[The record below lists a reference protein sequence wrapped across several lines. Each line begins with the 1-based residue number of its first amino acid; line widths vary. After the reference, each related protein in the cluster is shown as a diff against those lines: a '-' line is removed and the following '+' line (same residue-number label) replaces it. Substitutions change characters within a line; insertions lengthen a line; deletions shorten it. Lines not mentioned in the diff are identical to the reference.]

1 MARVQWMLGLG
12 LTAIFAWLVSIG
24 GLDRLEFP
32 TQDLRHKAFHRSNPA
47 PSPDVALVLIDDGAI
62 ETYGRWPWNRSLLAT
77 VIDQLRVGGASV
89 VASDLLLTEPQSLE
103 VLRGPN
109 GTIVEVDHDAILA
122 EAVRKHGRCV
132 LATSFNYRSDQ
143 AGRKAIVRP
152 DGSLR
157 LTFMAVYEAIHANP
171 EISAAD
177 IWPLT
182 LGSIEIRQV
191 ERPPEMSDAEAMAH
205 ISEFQVKQGPA
216 LDDTERLAMIA
227 RALLASEQY
236 SSVQAPAD
244 ARVWAPSNDPA
255 TPIAPLA
262 ATGAR
267 LATVSFSGGD
277 SDETVRAIPLWT
289 RIGDRLFPTLGLAAA
304 AMHLHAPISAIRP
317 ALRETR
323 VPLPNG
329 DVVAAPMSRRP
340 LKDLAGQG
348 PIDGTLFVTWPVG
361 GFGGWP
367 SQFPAQSGVERL
379 IPIGRLLDPIQVIL
393 PNIRANIT
401 ELDQWMLQL
410 EQAQL
415 VLINGR
421 EHGPRSERLLHMS
434 PDDPE
439 FGPLF
444 AQHLAAWTG
453 AVGEAANMLEALKGQ
468 GIPEDQL
475 TVEERAQIDLIQQV
489 ATRAPSQIGEIEQ
502 GVARYI
508 EAQTKN
514 IPELVGGKICFI
526 GYSYTGATADFV
538 HTSIDGKTPGVLI
551 HAAVANSILNSQL
564 EPSFLRP
571 APVWMSVAATA
582 ILGALGAFIAVRTA
596 VLLSPLLL
604 VLLMSVWI
612 AFDGIVLWDKGNLVV
627 AEAGPLAAAFF
638 GWLLVTLHRLLIE
651 QRGRKRTEERF
662 RAYVPPDVVDILVN
676 NPALSSMAPQKREL
690 TMFFSD
696 IEGFTTLSES
706 LGTEGISKLLSAY
719 LGAMTQ
725 ILLSRRATLDKY
737 LGDGIMAFW
746 GAPLDDPDHARN
758 AVAAAVQMIEQLQ
771 WMNEAGAFDDAAKG
785 VRLAVRIGLAT
796 GEVNV
801 GDFGN
806 PPSKSAYTVI
816 GDAVNLAARL
826 ESANKQF
833 GSTIL
838 INHRL
843 RELIGNEFPVRL
855 IGRVVVKGK
864 KQFETLYEVVGP
876 GRAPDGRTQ
885 EWIETSERV
894 VKAFINKDFDA
905 CLSELVRLETEFDDG
920 MLADVYRHAV
930 AVVRM
935 DSGALQDFN
944 GAIVL
949 SEK

>member
-12 LTAIFAWLVSIG
+12 LTALFAWLVSLG
-24 GLDRLEFP
+24 GLDRLEFA
-32 TQDLRHKAFHRSNPA
+32 TQDLRHKTFHRSNPA

-77 VIDQLRVGGASV
+77 AIDQLRVGGASV
-89 VASDLLLTEPQSLE
+89 IASDLLLTEPQSLE
-103 VLRGPN
+103 LLHGPD
-109 GTIVEVDHDAILA
+109 GTTFEIDHDAILA

-132 LATSFNYRSDQ
+132 LATSFNFRSDQ
-143 AGRKAIVRP
+143 SRRRVLVRS

-157 LTFMAVYEAIHANP
+157 LTFMAVYDAIRANP
-171 EISAAD
+171 EIAISEIWTVALDSVKAAEVAY
-177 IWPLT
+177 PA
-182 LGSIEIRQV
+182 
-191 ERPPEMSDAEAMAH
+191 EMSETEAMAH
-205 ISEFQVKQGPA
+205 ISGFQIKQGPA
-216 LDDTERLAMIA
+216 LDDTRRLATIA
-227 RALLASEQY
+227 RSLLASEPH
-236 SSVQAPAD
+236 SSVTAPAD
-244 ARVWAPSNDPA
+244 SRIWAPSNDPA

-277 SDETVRAIPLWT
+277 ADESVRGIPLWT
-289 RIGDRLFPTLGLAAA
+289 RIGDRLYPTLGLAAA
-304 AMHLHAPISAIRP
+304 AMHLHAPIGAIRP

-323 VPLPNG
+323 VPLSNG

-340 LKDLAGQG
+340 LKDLSSVG
-348 PIDGTLFVTWPVG
+348 PIDGTLYVTWPVG
-361 GFGGWP
+361 GFSGWQ
-367 SQFPAQSGVERL
+367 SQFPGRSGAAQL
-379 IPIGRLLDPIQVIL
+379 IPIGRLLDPILVIL

-415 VLINGR
+415 VLINAR
-421 EHGPRSERLLHMS
+421 EHGPRSDRLLSMS
-434 PDDPE
+434 PDDPA
-439 FGPLF
+439 FGPSF
-444 AQHLAAWTG
+444 YEHVAAWKR
-453 AVGEAANMLEALKGQ
+453 AVAEAANMLEALKGQ

-475 TVEERAQIDLIQQV
+475 TVDERAQIDLIQQV
-489 ATRAPSQIGEIEQ
+489 ASRAPSQIGEIEQ
-502 GVARYI
+502 GVARYL
-508 EAQTKN
+508 EAQTIR

-538 HTSIDGKTPGVLI
+538 PTSIDGKTPGVLI
-551 HAAVANSILNSQL
+551 HAAVANSILTSQL
-564 EPSFLRP
+564 EPNFLRP
-571 APVWMSVAATA
+571 APLWMSVAATA
-582 ILGALGAFIAVRTA
+582 ILGALGAFVAVRTA

-604 VLLMSVWI
+604 ILLMIGWI
-612 AFDGIVLWDKGNLVV
+612 AFDGIVLWDRGNLVV
-627 AEAGPLAAAFF
+627 AQAGPLGAAFF
-638 GWLLVTLHRLLIE
+638 SWLLVTLHRLLIE

-696 IEGFTTLSES
+696 IEGFTTLSER

-758 AVAAAVQMIEQLQ
+758 AVAAAVQMIEQLR

-843 RELIGNEFPVRL
+843 RELIGDEFPVRL

-876 GRAPDGRTQ
+876 GRAPGGRTQ

-930 AVVRM
+930 AIVRM
-935 DSGALQDFN
+935 DSSALQDFN